1 MSKALKTKIVSVLIA
16 LGVGGLSALLTRN
29 SMNIF
34 ETVEKPPLAPPAAV
48 FPIVWTILYIL
59 MGIGAARVY
68 LKDPNSKALYI
79 YGINLAVNFFWSIIF
94 FNMRAFGFAF
104 LWLLLLIAVVALMVI
119 SFWRVDKT
127 AALLQIPY
135 CIWLLI
141 AGYLNLFIF
150 LAN

>member
-34 ETVEKPPLAPPAAV
+34 ETVTNPPLAPPAAV

-79 YGINLAVNFFWSIIF
+79 YGTNLFVNFFWSIIF

-104 LWLLLLIAVVALMVI
+104 LWLLLLFAVVALMVI